1 MTEGLV
7 TRNEEKITRINSS
20 LDSRITNLQK
30 LYGLLTY
37 IGNYCK

>member
-7 TRNEEKITRINSS
+7 TRNKKKITRINPS
-20 LDSRITNLQK
+20 LSSRITNLEK